1 MSKLLFLQTELPI
14 LLRTLSATA
23 KGEWGVL
30 NGQQMIE
37 HLADAISYASGN
49 NNQTLHS
56 PIDQVDKY
64 KAFAMSDKEFKPN
77 TKNVLMSE
85 TPTPVLKSTVAE
97 ALEELE
103 KQITAFINY
112 FETNKG
118 ATITNPF
125 FGELNFEEWTHLLHK
140 HAVHHCKQFR
150 LL

>member
-1 MSKLLFLQTELPI
+1 MDKLAFLKTEFPK
-14 LLRTLSATA
+14 LLRTLNPEA

-30 NGQQMIE
+30 NGQQMVE
-37 HLADAISYASGN
+37 HMADSISFATGK
-49 NNQTLHS
+49 NNQPLHS
-56 PIDQVDKY
+56 PAEHVDKY

-77 TKNVLMSE
+77 TPNALMPSV
-85 TPTPVLKSTVAE
+85 PTPVIKPTMEE
-97 ALEELE
+97 AVREME
-103 KQITAFINY
+103 KQIAAFISY

-125 FGELNFEEWTHLLHK
+125 FGDLNFEEWTHLLHK